1 MVNIKLVFET
11 SSNEPKVKEG
21 RLEEPE
27 ERLVRILAMTALYI
41 LIYMHIE
48 LTILKSR
55 SIPLLSIY

>member
-1 MVNIKLVFET
+1 MVNIKLIFEKC
-11 SSNEPKVKEG
+11 SNELKVKEG

-41 LIYMHIE
+41 LIYMHIG

-55 SIPLLSIY
+55 STLLLSIY